1 MANTEKK
8 DARKPLGE
16 ATSKPLREYAEET
29 RQAIVITLKSGPV
42 LAIDRAA
49 LNDMELLDDLVAV
62 DRKDALAISRIYDR
76 VLTRDQKKLLYDTI
90 RDPESGRVT
99 VEAAFNALKEIF
111 EEIGEAGK
119 N

>member
-1 MANTEKK
+1 MANTEK
-8 DARKPLGE
+8 D
-16 ATSKPLREYAEET
+16 T
-29 RQAIVITLKSGPV
+29 RAGDERNDIFITLNTLYGGLELV
-42 LAIDRAA
+42 IDKAA

-76 VLTRDQKKLLYDTI
+76 VLTRDQKKRLYDNL

-99 VEAAFNALKEIF
+99 VESAFMALREIF
-111 EEIGEAGK
+111 DKIGEAGK